1 MNAKSRIVM
10 VTVNVL
16 MVHAIVYQDT
26 KENIVKMVI
35 SMMRKC

>member
-10 VTVNVL
+10 VMVNVL

-26 KENIVKMVI
+26 KEKIVKMVI